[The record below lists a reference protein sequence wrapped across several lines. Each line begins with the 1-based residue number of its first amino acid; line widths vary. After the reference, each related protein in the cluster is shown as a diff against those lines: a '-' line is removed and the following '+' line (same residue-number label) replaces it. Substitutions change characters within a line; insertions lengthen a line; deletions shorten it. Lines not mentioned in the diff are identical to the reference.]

1 MKLPALIVAAGLM
14 SFGSV
19 ASAPAEATVAQ
30 APDQASVLAAV
41 HDVTVYVSCRGGLVR
56 WSASYSGAP
65 NTTYPLYAMEQAG
78 SAGDF
83 DWQYQG
89 VTSSGSAGIGSTN
102 TFTSSSNGGTSAKVQ
117 VKVGDGVGEATTPCS
132 P

>member
-19 ASAPAEATVAQ
+19 ATGPVEAPTAETSEQ
-30 APDQASVLAAV
+30 TSILAAV

-56 WSASYSGAP
+56 WSASYSGAA
-65 NTTYPLYAMEQAG
+65 NTTYNLYAMEQAG
-78 SAGDF
+78 GGGDF
-83 DWQYQG
+83 DWQYLG

-102 TFTSSSNGGTSAKVQ
+102 TFTSSSNGGTSARVQ